1 MKIKTG
7 ILFGGSSRH
16 REKSFLGAEF
26 INLHLPGYS
35 MEKILIWIDKEGKLF
50 HVKESCFVSGNV
62 TDHLIKEIDPSTLGQ
77 YINIAIVTLSADDKK
92 VSSLYEILGQL
103 NIPNNLYH
111 PSITFAQDVENWWHA
126 LKAVN
131 FRSPSSKKLSLTEW
145 DNSSPEI
152 ISSSLKNDLGELI
165 QIIPLPYSS
174 KNGGSF
180 IVPGTKNDIVQER
193 INRAFFRDWISKTDW
208 KNRTEYEK
216 DAWIAWLSDPLEG
229 PDFPLYLVTQGT
241 QKIIIA
247 RAEEFVPQIDKL
259 FADDSADEFVIG
271 IEPAVEEAYIQL
283 ASIPNG
289 TPFQSI
295 IWQNDNHWHCLP
307 PLTNNDIFLGRKNES
322 VALTELQ
329 VTEISIQMIQ
339 LGQNF
344 QFNSPQ
350 LVSGFVTSSGK
361 SYPIE
366 IQSFIEVID
375 EKKWFEHLGT
385 VDQTPTSFLEIIV
398 NQILRCQE
406 LSGGISGK
414 IASQLHQILTEKI
427 QTDYPVSL
435 QAILLDSMESL
446 NKNHLAEAIGWYEK
460 LAMVGTIEN
469 ALVFSENSS
478 LGVILYRVPAR
489 WIYLTI
495 QNNLEIQ
502 EVFNKIRKHCSKISI
517 AELREKEYRIIPIS
531 AGKIATTGALFQWLE
546 REQLPYWGVASAFSK
561 VNFKRSTQIQSLNKN
576 GIKTIPFWQISTWL
590 NEKSPSD
597 KGYIITTDE
606 YHFNQKTIKISGE
619 HEINAFRDF
628 VKNTPRIAETQRNR
642 KIWQLFFEEIQ
653 ESNPSNA
660 YILQALE
667 ENEIIISFFHL
678 KNSQDS
684 FDRFYLTPI
693 HAVKGND
700 DQINY
705 LYQAH
710 ESKLLL
716 EISSV
721 WTEFIEQIEKGL
733 QTLGFNSP
741 GYVTLY
747 ATIFEDKSFE
757 LIFKEVNPLFSARDK
772 WIEKIMLHNQIT
784 WYQFIY
790 NQNEYAKFK
799 MPITIELEEKE
810 ESIILFEE
818 KKLPFQHVNSDIV
831 VINEEAVEDVE
842 AEEVEVQEDAKKE
855 RENRINE
862 AMNNLAPTRFSRNF
876 KDYASEAF
884 RFLTSWFFIK
894 NLLAFIVSIFIIIN
908 LVKGV
913 LFLYTRHGSAKEVI
927 DYSGMPFDD
936 ALEKA
941 EDQGFKLVASDE
953 VYVLNRPAGIIIS
966 QVPQKGAKIKSG
978 RTIFCVITGGAAPSV
993 TLPKLSNNDE
1003 YEAYQ
1008 KQLLRLGIY
1017 SRIREERFESE
1028 YEEKTILEVYFEGKR
1043 LSNSRINAS
1052 VVKLPKGSYLDFV
1065 ISVRNTDRAPVP
1077 NLICNTYEEAATN
1090 IIANDL
1096 TIGTI
1101 MGPENNVSFSGMYV
1115 YKQEPMPGEG
1125 VFLPKGSPVILYL
1138 QPERPA
1144 ECPEY

>member
-16 REKSFLGAEF
+16 REKSFLGAQF
-26 INLHLPGYS
+26 LNLHLPGYS
-35 MEKILIWIDKEGKLF
+35 MEKILIWIDNEGKLF
-50 HVKESCFVSGNV
+50 QVKESCFISEDLPGN
-62 TDHLIKEIDPSTLGQ
+62 LIKEIDPSTLGQ
-77 YINIAIVTLSADDKK
+77 YINIAIITLSADDKK
-92 VSSLYEILGQL
+92 ASSLYEILDQL
-103 NIPNNLYH
+103 NIPNNLNL

-126 LKAVN
+126 LKTLN

-145 DNSSPEI
+145 DNSHTEI
-152 ISSSLKNDLGELI
+152 ISSALKKDLGEFI
-165 QIIPLPYSS
+165 QIIPMPYSS

-180 IVPGTKNDIVQER
+180 IVPGTKNDIIQER

-208 KNRTEYEK
+208 KNRSEYEK

-229 PDFPLYLVTQGT
+229 PDFPLHLVTQGT
-241 QKIIIA
+241 QKVKID
-247 RAEEFVPQIDKL
+247 RAEDFVTHLDEL
-259 FADDSADEFVIG
+259 FANNSADEFVIG

-283 ASIPNG
+283 VSIPNG

-295 IWQNDNHWHCLP
+295 IWYHDNHWHCLP
-307 PLTNNDIFLGRKNES
+307 PLTNNDVFLGRKNES
-322 VALTELQ
+322 VTLTELQ

-375 EKKWFEHLGT
+375 EIKWFEHLGSI
-385 VDQTPTSFLEIIV
+385 DQTPTSFLEIIV
-398 NQILRCQE
+398 HQILRFQE
-406 LSGGISGK
+406 LTGGISGK
-414 IASQLHQILTEKI
+414 IASQLGQILKEKN

-446 NKNHLAEAIGWYEK
+446 NKNHLSEAKGWYEK
-460 LAMVGTIEN
+460 LAMVGTLEN
-469 ALVFSENSS
+469 ILVFSENSS
-478 LGVILYRVPAR
+478 LGLVLYRVPAR

-495 QNNLEIQ
+495 QNNFEIQ
-502 EVFNKIRKHCSKISI
+502 EVFNKIRKHCAKISI

-531 AGKIATTGALFQWLE
+531 SGKIAATGALFQWLE
-546 REQLPYWGVASAFSK
+546 REKLPYWGVASAFSK
-561 VNFKRSTQIQSLNKN
+561 VNYKRSAQIQSLSKN

-590 NEKSPSD
+590 NENSPAD
-597 KGYIITTDE
+597 MGYFITADE
-606 YHFNQKTIKISGE
+606 YHFNQKMIKISGE
-619 HEINAFRDF
+619 HEINAFKDF
-628 VKNTPRIAETQRNR
+628 VNNTPRIAETQRNR

-653 ESNPSNA
+653 ESTPSNA
-660 YILQALE
+660 FIQALGE
-667 ENEIIISFFHL
+667 DEIIISFFHL
-678 KNSQDS
+678 KNAQDS
-684 FDRFYLTPI
+684 FDRFYLTPV

-721 WTEFIEQIEKGL
+721 WTAFIEQIEKGL

-741 GYVTLY
+741 GYVTLNV
-747 ATIFEDKSFE
+747 TIFENKRFQ
-757 LIFKEVNPLFSARDK
+757 LIFKEVNPLFSTRDK
-772 WIEKIMLHNQIT
+772 WIEKIMLHNQVT
-784 WYQFIY
+784 WHQFIY

-799 MPITIELEEKE
+799 MPIDTELEEKE
-810 ESIILFEE
+810 ENIILFEE

-831 VINEEAVEDVE
+831 VINEEAEEE
-842 AEEVEVQEDAKKE
+842 ALEEEVEVQGDAMEE

-876 KDYASEAF
+876 KEYASEAF

-913 LFLYTRHGSAKEVI
+913 LFLYTRHGSAKEVM
-927 DYSGMPFDD
+927 DYSGMPFDS

-978 RTIFCVITGGAAPSV
+978 RTIFCVITGGDAPSV

-1017 SRIREERFESE
+1017 SRIREERYEAE

-1077 NLICNTYEEAATN
+1077 NLICYTYEEAATN

-1101 MGPENNVSFSGMYV
+1101 IGPENNVSFAGMYV

>member
-7 ILFGGSSRH
+7 VLFGGSSRH
-16 REKSFLGAEF
+16 REKSFLGAQF

-50 HVKESCFVSGNV
+50 HVKESCFVSGDV

-77 YINIAIVTLSADDKK
+77 YINIAIITLSADDKK

-103 NIPNNLYH
+103 SIPNNLNL
-111 PSITFAQDVENWWHA
+111 PSITFAQDVENWWRA

-131 FRSPSSKKLSLTEW
+131 FRSPSSKNLSLTEW

-152 ISSSLKNDLGELI
+152 ISSALKKDLGEFI
-165 QIIPLPYSS
+165 QIIPIPYSS

-216 DAWIAWLSDPLEG
+216 EAWIEWLSDPLEG
-229 PDFPLYLVTQGT
+229 PDFPLHLVTQGT
-241 QKIIIA
+241 QKVKIA
-247 RAEEFVPQIDKL
+247 RAEEFVTHLDKL

-271 IEPAVEEAYIQL
+271 IEPAVEEAFIQL
-283 ASIPNG
+283 VSIPNG

-295 IWQNDNHWHCLP
+295 IWQQDNHWHCLP
-307 PLTNNDIFLGRKNES
+307 PLTNNDVFLGRKNES
-322 VALTELQ
+322 VTLTELQ
-329 VTEISIQMIQ
+329 ATEISIQMIQ
-339 LGQNF
+339 LGQYF

-385 VDQTPTSFLEIIV
+385 IDQTPTSFLEIIV

-414 IASQLHQILTEKI
+414 IASQLNQILAEKI
-427 QTDYPVSL
+427 QTDYPVSP

-446 NKNHLAEAIGWYEK
+446 NKNHLSEVLGWYEK

-469 ALVFSENSS
+469 VLIFSENSS
-478 LGVILYRVPAR
+478 LGLILYKVPAR
-489 WIYLTI
+489 WIYLAI

-502 EVFNKIRKHCSKISI
+502 ELFNKIRKHCSKIRI
-517 AELREKEYRIIPIS
+517 AELKEKEYRIIPITS
-531 AGKIATTGALFQWLE
+531 GKIAATGALFQWLDK
-546 REQLPYWGVASAFSK
+546 EQLPYWGVASALSM
-561 VNFKRSTQIQSLNKN
+561 VNFKRSAQIQSLSKN
-576 GIKTIPFWQISTWL
+576 GVKTIPFWQISTWL

-619 HEINAFRDF
+619 HEINAFKDF
-628 VKNTPRIAETQRNR
+628 VKNTPRLAETQRNR

-653 ESNPSNA
+653 ESTPPTA
-660 YILQALE
+660 FIQAVE
-667 ENEIIISFFHL
+667 EDEIIISFFHL

-684 FDRFYLTPI
+684 FERFYLTPI
-693 HAVKGND
+693 HAAKGND
-700 DQINY
+700 DEINY

-710 ESKLLL
+710 ESKLLHK
-716 EISSV
+716 ISSV

-733 QTLGFNSP
+733 QSLGFNSP
-741 GYVTLY
+741 GYVTLN

-784 WYQFIY
+784 WHQFIY

-831 VINEEAVEDVE
+831 VLNEVAVEDEVG
-842 AEEVEVQEDAKKE
+842 EEVEVQEDAKEE

-876 KDYASEAF
+876 KDYA
-884 RFLTSWFFIK
+884 T
-894 NLLAFIVSIFIIIN
+894 
-908 LVKGV
+908 
-913 LFLYTRHGSAKEVI
+913 
-927 DYSGMPFDD
+927 
-936 ALEKA
+936 
-941 EDQGFKLVASDE
+941 
-953 VYVLNRPAGIIIS
+953 
-966 QVPQKGAKIKSG
+966 
-978 RTIFCVITGGAAPSV
+978 
-993 TLPKLSNNDE
+993 
-1003 YEAYQ
+1003 EAY
-1008 KQLLRLGIY
+1008 R
-1017 SRIREERFESE
+1017 
-1028 YEEKTILEVYFEGKR
+1028 
-1043 LSNSRINAS
+1043 
-1052 VVKLPKGSYLDFV
+1052 P
-1065 ISVRNTDRAPVP
+1065 
-1077 NLICNTYEEAATN
+1077 
-1090 IIANDL
+1090 
-1096 TIGTI
+1096 
-1101 MGPENNVSFSGMYV
+1101 
-1115 YKQEPMPGEG
+1115 PG
-1125 VFLPKGSPVILYL
+1125 FL
-1138 QPERPA
+1138 
-1144 ECPEY
+1144 

>member
-16 REKSFLGAEF
+16 REKSFLGAQF
-26 INLHLPGYS
+26 LNLHLPGYS

-50 HVKESCFVSGNV
+50 QVKESCFISEDLPGN
-62 TDHLIKEIDPSTLGQ
+62 LIKEIDPSTLGQ
-77 YINIAIVTLSADDKK
+77 YINIAIITLSADDKK
-92 VSSLYEILGQL
+92 ASSLYEILDQL
-103 NIPNNLYH
+103 NIPNNLNL

-126 LKAVN
+126 LKTLN
-131 FRSPSSKKLSLTEW
+131 FRSPSSKKLSLTNW
-145 DNSSPEI
+145 DNSHTEI
-152 ISSSLKNDLGELI
+152 ISSALKKDLGEFI
-165 QIIPLPYSS
+165 QIIPMPYSS

-180 IVPGTKNDIVQER
+180 ILPGTKNDIIQER

-208 KNRTEYEK
+208 KNRSEYEK

-229 PDFPLYLVTQGT
+229 PDFPLHLVTQGT
-241 QKIIIA
+241 QKVKID
-247 RAEEFVPQIDKL
+247 RAEEFVTHLDKI
-259 FADDSADEFVIG
+259 FANDPTDEFVIG

-283 ASIPNG
+283 VSIPNG
-289 TPFQSI
+289 TPFQSVV
-295 IWQNDNHWHCLP
+295 WHQDDTWHCLP
-307 PLTNNDIFLGRKNES
+307 PLTNNDVFLGRKNES
-322 VALTELQ
+322 VTLTELQ
-329 VTEISIQMIQ
+329 TTEISIQMIQ

-375 EKKWFEHLGT
+375 EKKWFEHLGCI
-385 VDQTPTSFLEIIV
+385 DQTPTSFLEIIV
-398 NQILRCQE
+398 HQILHFQE
-406 LSGGISGK
+406 LTGGISGK
-414 IASQLHQILTEKI
+414 IASQLKQVLTEKI
-427 QTDYPVSL
+427 QTDYPVSF
-435 QAILLDSMESL
+435 QAILLDSMENL
-446 NKNHLAEAIGWYEK
+446 NINHLSEAIGWYEK
-460 LAMVGTIEN
+460 LAMVGTLEN
-469 ALVFSENSS
+469 ILVFSENSS
-478 LGVILYRVPAR
+478 LGLILYRVPAR

-502 EVFNKIRKHCSKISI
+502 EVFNKVRKHCSKISI
-517 AELREKEYRIIPIS
+517 AELREKEYRIIPITS
-531 AGKIATTGALFQWLE
+531 GKTAVTGALFQWLE
-546 REQLPYWGVASAFSK
+546 REQLPYWGVAPAFSM
-561 VNFKRSTQIQSLNKN
+561 VNYKRSAQIQSLSKN
-576 GIKTIPFWQISTWL
+576 GIKTNPFWQISTWL
-590 NEKSPSD
+590 NENSLSD
-597 KGYIITTDE
+597 KGYFITSDE

-619 HEINAFRDF
+619 HEINAFKDF
-628 VKNTPRIAETQRNR
+628 VKNTPRLAETQRNR

-653 ESNPSNA
+653 ESIPTNA
-660 YILQALE
+660 FIQALE
-667 ENEIIISFFHL
+667 EDEIIISFFHL
-678 KNSQDS
+678 KNAQDS

-693 HAVKGND
+693 HAAKGND

-710 ESKLLL
+710 ESKLLHK
-716 EISSV
+716 ISSV
-721 WTEFIEQIEKGL
+721 WTAFIEQIEKGL
-733 QTLGFNSP
+733 QSLGFNSP
-741 GYVTLY
+741 GYVTLN
-747 ATIFEDKSFE
+747 ATIFEDKSFQ
-757 LIFKEVNPLFSARDK
+757 LIIKEVSPLFSARDK
-772 WIEKIMLHNQIT
+772 WIEKIMLHNRIT
-784 WYQFIY
+784 WHQFIY
-790 NQNEYAKFK
+790 NQNEYAKYK
-799 MPITIELEEKE
+799 MPIAIELEEKE
-810 ESIILFEE
+810 ENIILFEE

-831 VINEEAVEDVE
+831 VINEEAEEESVVEE
-842 AEEVEVQEDAKKE
+842 IEVQEDAKEE

-894 NLLAFIVSIFIIIN
+894 NLLAFIVSIFIIVN

-913 LFLYTRHGSAKEVI
+913 LFLYTRHGSAKEVM
-927 DYSGMPFDD
+927 DYSGMPFDS

-941 EDQGFKLVASDE
+941 ENQGFKLVASDE

-978 RTIFCVITGGAAPSV
+978 RTIFCVITGGDAPSV

-1017 SRIREERFESE
+1017 SRIREERYEAE
-1028 YEEKTILEVYFEGKR
+1028 YEEKTILEVYFEGKM

-1052 VVKLPKGSYLDFV
+1052 IVKLPKGSYLDFV

-1077 NLICNTYEEAATN
+1077 NLICYTYEEAATN

-1101 MGPENNVSFSGMYV
+1101 MGPENNVSFAGMYV

>member
-1 MKIKTG
+1 M
-7 ILFGGSSRH
+7 
-16 REKSFLGAEF
+16 
-26 INLHLPGYS
+26 
-35 MEKILIWIDKEGKLF
+35 
-50 HVKESCFVSGNV
+50 
-62 TDHLIKEIDPSTLGQ
+62 
-77 YINIAIVTLSADDKK
+77 
-92 VSSLYEILGQL
+92 
-103 NIPNNLYH
+103 
-111 PSITFAQDVENWWHA
+111 
-126 LKAVN
+126 
-131 FRSPSSKKLSLTEW
+131 
-145 DNSSPEI
+145 
-152 ISSSLKNDLGELI
+152 
-165 QIIPLPYSS
+165 
-174 KNGGSF
+174 
-180 IVPGTKNDIVQER
+180 
-193 INRAFFRDWISKTDW
+193 
-208 KNRTEYEK
+208 
-216 DAWIAWLSDPLEG
+216 
-229 PDFPLYLVTQGT
+229 
-241 QKIIIA
+241 
-247 RAEEFVPQIDKL
+247 
-259 FADDSADEFVIG
+259 
-271 IEPAVEEAYIQL
+271 EEAFIQL
-283 ASIPNG
+283 VSIPNG

-295 IWQNDNHWHCLP
+295 IWQHDNHWHCLP
-307 PLTNNDIFLGRKNES
+307 PLTNNDVFLGRKNES
-322 VALTELQ
+322 VTLTELQ
-329 VTEISIQMIQ
+329 ATEISIQMIQ
-339 LGQNF
+339 LGQHF

-385 VDQTPTSFLEIIV
+385 IDQTPTSFLEIIV
-398 NQILRCQE
+398 NQILYFQE

-414 IASQLHQILTEKI
+414 IASQLNQILTEKI
-427 QTDYPVSL
+427 QTDYPVSH

-446 NKNHLAEAIGWYEK
+446 NKNHLLEAIGWYEK
-460 LAMVGTIEN
+460 LAMVGTLEN

-478 LGVILYRVPAR
+478 LGIILYRVPAR
-489 WIYLTI
+489 WLYLAI

-502 EVFNKIRKHCSKISI
+502 EVFNKVRKHCAKISI

-531 AGKIATTGALFQWLE
+531 SGKIAATGDLFQWLE
-546 REQLPYWGVASAFSK
+546 TEQLPYWGVASAFSK
-561 VNFKRSTQIQSLNKN
+561 VNYKRSAQLQSLSKN
-576 GIKTIPFWQISTWL
+576 DIKTIPFWQISTWL

-619 HEINAFRDF
+619 HEINAFKDF
-628 VKNTPRIAETQRNR
+628 VKNTPRLAETQRNR

-653 ESNPSNA
+653 ESTPPNA
-660 YILQALE
+660 FIQAVE
-667 ENEIIISFFHL
+667 EDEIIISFFYL

-684 FDRFYLTPI
+684 FERFYLTPI
-693 HAVKGND
+693 HLAKGND
-700 DQINY
+700 DEINY

-710 ESKLLL
+710 ESKLLHK
-716 EISSV
+716 ISSV

-733 QTLGFNSP
+733 QSLGFNSP
-741 GYVTLY
+741 GYVTLN

-784 WYQFIY
+784 WHQFIY
-790 NQNEYAKFK
+790 NQNEYAKYK
-799 MPITIELEEKE
+799 IQITNELEEKE

-831 VINEEAVEDVE
+831 VINEEAEEDV
-842 AEEVEVQEDAKKE
+842 AGEEVEVQEDAKEE

-876 KDYASEAF
+876 KDYASEAY

-894 NLLAFIVSIFIIIN
+894 NLLAFIISIFIIIN

-941 EDQGFKLVASDE
+941 DDQGFKLVASDE

-978 RTIFCVITGGAAPSV
+978 RTIFCVITGGDAPSV

-1138 QPERPA
+1138 QPDRPA

>member
-16 REKSFLGAEF
+16 REKSFLGAQF

-35 MEKILIWIDKEGKLF
+35 IEKVLIWIDKEGKLF
-50 HVKESCFVSGNV
+50 HIKESCFVSGDLPGNI
-62 TDHLIKEIDPSTLGQ
+62 IKEIDPSTLGQ
-77 YINIAIVTLSADDKK
+77 YINIAIITLSADDKK
-92 VSSLYEILGQL
+92 VSSLFEILGQL
-103 NIPNNLYH
+103 NIPNNLNL
-111 PSITFAQDVENWWHA
+111 PSITFAQDVENWWNA
-126 LKAVN
+126 LKTFN
-131 FRSPSSKKLSLTEW
+131 FRSPSSKQLSLTDW

-152 ISSSLKNDLGELI
+152 ISSVLKNELGEFI
-165 QIIPLPYSS
+165 QIIPIPHSS

-180 IVPGTKNDIVQER
+180 IVPNTKIDIFQER

-208 KNRTEYEK
+208 QNRSEYEK
-216 DAWIAWLSDPLEG
+216 EAWKEWLSDPLEG
-229 PDFPLYLVTQGT
+229 PDFPLFLVTQGT
-241 QKIIIA
+241 KKVKIEHP
-247 RAEEFVPQIDKL
+247 EEFISHLDKL
-259 FADDSADEFVIG
+259 FAHDSSDEFIIG
-271 IEPAVEEAYIQL
+271 IEPAMEEAHIQL

-289 TPFQSI
+289 TPFQAI
-295 IWQNDNHWHCLP
+295 IWYHDDHWHCLP
-307 PLTNNDIFLGRKNES
+307 PMANKDLLLGKKNES
-322 VALTELQ
+322 VTLTELQ
-329 VTEISIQMIQ
+329 TTEISLQMIQ

-350 LVSGFVTSSGK
+350 LVSGFVTTSGK

-366 IQSFIEVID
+366 IQPFIEVID
-375 EKKWFEHLGT
+375 EKEWFEHLGT
-385 VDQTPTSFLEIIV
+385 IDQTPTSFLEIIV
-398 NQILRCQE
+398 KQILHFQT
-406 LSGGISGK
+406 LTGGISGK
-414 IASQLHQILTEKI
+414 IASQLTQVLTEKI
-427 QTDYPVSL
+427 QTDYPVFP
-435 QAILLDSMESL
+435 QAIMLDSMESV
-446 NKNHLAEAIGWYEK
+446 NKNHLSEAIAWYEK

-469 ALVFSENSS
+469 ILVFSENSS

-495 QNNLEIQ
+495 QNNLEIH
-502 EVFNKIRKHCSKISI
+502 ELFNKIRNHCPKISV
-517 AELREKEYRIIPIS
+517 AELKEKEYLMIPITS
-531 AGKIATTGALFQWLE
+531 GKIAATGTLFQWFE
-546 REQLPYWGVASAFSK
+546 KEQLPYWGVASAFSK
-561 VNFKRSTQIQSLNKN
+561 VNYKRSAQIQSLNKN
-576 GIKTIPFWQISTWL
+576 GIKTVPFWQISMWL

-597 KGYIITTDE
+597 NAYFIITDE
-606 YHFNQKTIKISGE
+606 YHYDKKRIEIYGE
-619 HEINAFRDF
+619 HEINAFKDF
-628 VKNTPRIAETQRNR
+628 VRNTPRLPETQRNR

-667 ENEIIISFFHL
+667 EDELIISFFHL
-678 KNSQDS
+678 ENSEDS
-684 FDRFYLTPI
+684 FERFYLTPI
-693 HAVKGND
+693 HAKKGKD
-700 DQINY
+700 DQMKFIY
-705 LYQAH
+705 HQH
-710 ESKLLL
+710 ESLLL
-716 EISSV
+716 EKISSV
-721 WTEFIEQIEKGL
+721 WPEFIEQIEKGL
-733 QTLGFNSP
+733 QSLGFNGP
-741 GYVTLY
+741 GYVTLN
-747 ATIFEDKSFE
+747 ATVFEDKSFQ
-757 LIFKEVNPLFSARDK
+757 IFIKEVNPIFSIQEK

-784 WYQFIY
+784 WHQFIY
-790 NQNEYAKFK
+790 NQNEFAKHK
-799 MPITIELEEKE
+799 MPLDKELEETE

-831 VINEEAVEDVE
+831 FVKEETVEEAVV
-842 AEEVEVQEDAKKE
+842 EEVEDE
-855 RENRINE
+855 REKRINE
-862 AMNNLAPTRFSRNF
+862 AMNNLAPTRFSKNF
-876 KDYASEAF
+876 KDYASGAYQF
-884 RFLTSWFFIK
+884 FTSWFFLK
-894 NLLAFIVSIFIIIN
+894 NLLAFIISIFIIIN

-927 DYSGMPFDD
+927 DYSGMRFDS

-941 EDQGFKLVASDE
+941 DDQGFKLVASDE

-966 QVPQKGAKIKSG
+966 QVPEKGAKIKSG
-978 RTIFCVITGGAAPSV
+978 RTIYCVITGGDAPSV

-1052 VVKLPKGSYLDFV
+1052 LVKLPKGSYLDFV

>member
-1 MKIKTG
+1 M
-7 ILFGGSSRH
+7 
-16 REKSFLGAEF
+16 
-26 INLHLPGYS
+26 
-35 MEKILIWIDKEGKLF
+35 
-50 HVKESCFVSGNV
+50 
-62 TDHLIKEIDPSTLGQ
+62 
-77 YINIAIVTLSADDKK
+77 
-92 VSSLYEILGQL
+92 
-103 NIPNNLYH
+103 
-111 PSITFAQDVENWWHA
+111 
-126 LKAVN
+126 
-131 FRSPSSKKLSLTEW
+131 
-145 DNSSPEI
+145 
-152 ISSSLKNDLGELI
+152 
-165 QIIPLPYSS
+165 
-174 KNGGSF
+174 
-180 IVPGTKNDIVQER
+180 
-193 INRAFFRDWISKTDW
+193 
-208 KNRTEYEK
+208 
-216 DAWIAWLSDPLEG
+216 
-229 PDFPLYLVTQGT
+229 TQGT
-241 QKIIIA
+241 QKVKIA
-247 RAEEFVPQIDKL
+247 RAKDFVTHLDKL
-259 FADDSADEFVIG
+259 FSNDSADEFVIG
-271 IEPAVEEAYIQL
+271 IEPAVEEAFIQL
-283 ASIPNG
+283 VSIPNG

-295 IWQNDNHWHCLP
+295 IWQQDNHWHCLP
-307 PLTNNDIFLGRKNES
+307 PLTNNDVFLGRKNES
-322 VALTELQ
+322 VTLTELQ
-329 VTEISIQMIQ
+329 ATEISIQMIQ
-339 LGQNF
+339 LGQHF

-385 VDQTPTSFLEIIV
+385 IDQTPTSFLEIIV
-398 NQILRCQE
+398 NQILYFQE

-414 IASQLHQILTEKI
+414 IASQLNQILTEKI
-427 QTDYPVSL
+427 QTDYPVSH

-446 NKNHLAEAIGWYEK
+446 NKNHLLEAIGWYEK
-460 LAMVGTIEN
+460 LAMVGTLEN

-478 LGVILYRVPAR
+478 LGIILYRVPAR
-489 WIYLTI
+489 WLYLAI

-502 EVFNKIRKHCSKISI
+502 EVFNKVRKHCAKISI

-531 AGKIATTGALFQWLE
+531 SGKIAATGDLFQWLE
-546 REQLPYWGVASAFSK
+546 TEQLPYWGVASAFSK
-561 VNFKRSTQIQSLNKN
+561 VNYKRSAQLQSLSKN
-576 GIKTIPFWQISTWL
+576 DIKTIPFWQISTWL

-619 HEINAFRDF
+619 HEINAFKDF
-628 VKNTPRIAETQRNR
+628 VKNTPRLAETQRNR

-653 ESNPSNA
+653 ESTPPNA
-660 YILQALE
+660 FIQAVE
-667 ENEIIISFFHL
+667 EDEIIISFFYL

-684 FDRFYLTPI
+684 FERFYLTPI
-693 HAVKGND
+693 HLAKGND
-700 DQINY
+700 DEINY

-710 ESKLLL
+710 ESKLLHK
-716 EISSV
+716 ISSV

-733 QTLGFNSP
+733 QSLGFNSP
-741 GYVTLY
+741 GYVTLN

-784 WYQFIY
+784 WHQFIY
-790 NQNEYAKFK
+790 NQNEYAKYK
-799 MPITIELEEKE
+799 IQITNELEEKE

-831 VINEEAVEDVE
+831 VINEEAEEDV
-842 AEEVEVQEDAKKE
+842 AGEEVEVQEDAKEE

-876 KDYASEAF
+876 KDYASEAY

-894 NLLAFIVSIFIIIN
+894 NLLAFIISIFIIIN

-941 EDQGFKLVASDE
+941 DDQGFKLVASDE

-978 RTIFCVITGGAAPSV
+978 RTIFCVITGGDAPSV

-1138 QPERPA
+1138 QPDRPA

>member
-16 REKSFLGAEF
+16 REKSFLGAQF
-26 INLHLPGYS
+26 LNLHLPGYS
-35 MEKILIWIDKEGKLF
+35 MEKILIWIDNEGKLF
-50 HVKESCFVSGNV
+50 QVKESCFISEDLPGN
-62 TDHLIKEIDPSTLGQ
+62 LIKEIDPSTLGQ
-77 YINIAIVTLSADDKK
+77 YINIAIITLSADDKK
-92 VSSLYEILGQL
+92 ASSLYEILDQL
-103 NIPNNLYH
+103 NIPNNLNL

-126 LKAVN
+126 LKTLN

-145 DNSSPEI
+145 DNSHTEI
-152 ISSSLKNDLGELI
+152 ISSALKKDLGEFI
-165 QIIPLPYSS
+165 QIIPMPYSS

-180 IVPGTKNDIVQER
+180 IVPGTKNDIIQER

-208 KNRTEYEK
+208 KNRSEYEK
-216 DAWIAWLSDPLEG
+216 EAWVAWLSDPLEG
-229 PDFPLYLVTQGT
+229 PDFPLHLVTQGT
-241 QKIIIA
+241 QKVKID
-247 RAEEFVPQIDKL
+247 RAEDFVTHLDEL
-259 FADDSADEFVIG
+259 FANNSADEFVIG

-283 ASIPNG
+283 VSIPNG

-295 IWQNDNHWHCLP
+295 IWYHDNHWHCLP
-307 PLTNNDIFLGRKNES
+307 PLTNIDVFLGRKNES
-322 VALTELQ
+322 VTLTELQ

-375 EKKWFEHLGT
+375 EIKWFEHLGSI
-385 VDQTPTSFLEIIV
+385 DQTPTSFLEIIV
-398 NQILRCQE
+398 HQILRFQE
-406 LSGGISGK
+406 LTGGISGK
-414 IASQLHQILTEKI
+414 IASQLGQILTEKN

-446 NKNHLAEAIGWYEK
+446 NKNHLSEAKGWYEK
-460 LAMVGTIEN
+460 LAMVGTLEN
-469 ALVFSENSS
+469 ILVFSENSS
-478 LGVILYRVPAR
+478 LGLVLYRVPAR

-495 QNNLEIQ
+495 QNNFEIQ

-517 AELREKEYRIIPIS
+517 AELREKEYRIIPITS
-531 AGKIATTGALFQWLE
+531 GKTAVTGALFQWLE
-546 REQLPYWGVASAFSK
+546 REQLPYWGVAPAFSM
-561 VNFKRSTQIQSLNKN
+561 VNYKRSAQIQCLSKN

-590 NEKSPSD
+590 NENSPAD
-597 KGYIITTDE
+597 MGYFITADE
-606 YHFNQKTIKISGE
+606 YHFNQKMIKISGE
-619 HEINAFRDF
+619 HEINAFKDF
-628 VKNTPRIAETQRNR
+628 VNNTPRIAETQRNR

-653 ESNPSNA
+653 ESTPSNA
-660 YILQALE
+660 FIQALGE
-667 ENEIIISFFHL
+667 DEIIISFFHL
-678 KNSQDS
+678 KNAQDS
-684 FDRFYLTPI
+684 FDRFYLTPV

-721 WTEFIEQIEKGL
+721 WTAFIEQIEKGL

-741 GYVTLY
+741 GYVTLNV
-747 ATIFEDKSFE
+747 TIFENKRFQ
-757 LIFKEVNPLFSARDK
+757 LIFKEVNPLFSTRDK
-772 WIEKIMLHNQIT
+772 WIEKIMLHNQVT
-784 WYQFIY
+784 WHQFIY

-799 MPITIELEEKE
+799 MPIDTELEEKE
-810 ESIILFEE
+810 ENIILFEE

-831 VINEEAVEDVE
+831 VLNEEAEEE
-842 AEEVEVQEDAKKE
+842 ALEEEVEVQGDAMEE

-876 KDYASEAF
+876 KEYASEAF

-913 LFLYTRHGSAKEVI
+913 LFLYTRHGSAKEVM
-927 DYSGMPFDD
+927 DYSGMPFDS

-978 RTIFCVITGGAAPSV
+978 RTIFCVITGGDAPSV

-1077 NLICNTYEEAATN
+1077 NLICYTYEEAATN

-1101 MGPENNVSFSGMYV
+1101 IGPENNVSFAGMYV

>member
-16 REKSFLGAEF
+16 REKSFLGAQF

-35 MEKILIWIDKEGKLF
+35 IEKVLIWIDKEGKLF
-50 HVKESCFVSGNV
+50 HVKESCFVSGDLPGNI
-62 TDHLIKEIDPSTLGQ
+62 IKEIDPSTLGQ
-77 YINIAIVTLSADDKK
+77 YINIAIITLSADDKK
-92 VSSLYEILGQL
+92 VSSLFEILGQL
-103 NIPNNLYH
+103 NIPNNLNL
-111 PSITFAQDVENWWHA
+111 PSITFAQDVENWWNA
-126 LKAVN
+126 LKTFN
-131 FRSPSSKKLSLTEW
+131 FRSPSSKQLSLTDW

-152 ISSSLKNDLGELI
+152 ISSVLKNELGEFI
-165 QIIPLPYSS
+165 QIIPIPHSS

-180 IVPGTKNDIVQER
+180 IVPNTKIDIFQER
-193 INRAFFRDWISKTDW
+193 INRAFFRDWISKMDW
-208 KNRTEYEK
+208 QNRSEYEK
-216 DAWIAWLSDPLEG
+216 EAWKEWLSDPLEG
-229 PDFPLYLVTQGT
+229 PDFPLFLVTQGT
-241 QKIIIA
+241 KKVKIEHP
-247 RAEEFVPQIDKL
+247 EEFISHLDKL
-259 FADDSADEFVIG
+259 FAHDSSDEFIIG
-271 IEPAVEEAYIQL
+271 IEPAMEEAHIQL

-289 TPFQSI
+289 TPFQAI
-295 IWQNDNHWHCLP
+295 IWYHDDHWHCLP
-307 PLTNNDIFLGRKNES
+307 PMANKDLLLGKKNES
-322 VALTELQ
+322 VTLTELQ
-329 VTEISIQMIQ
+329 TTEISLQMIQ

-350 LVSGFVTSSGK
+350 LVSGFVTTSGK

-366 IQSFIEVID
+366 IQPFIEVID
-375 EKKWFEHLGT
+375 EKEWFEHLGT
-385 VDQTPTSFLEIIV
+385 IDQTPTSFLEIIV
-398 NQILRCQE
+398 KQILHFQT
-406 LSGGISGK
+406 LTGGISGK
-414 IASQLHQILTEKI
+414 IASQLTQVLTEKI
-427 QTDYPVSL
+427 QTDYPVFP
-435 QAILLDSMESL
+435 QAIMLDSMESV
-446 NKNHLAEAIGWYEK
+446 NKNHLSEAIAWYEK

-469 ALVFSENSS
+469 ILVFSENSS

-495 QNNLEIQ
+495 QNNLEIH
-502 EVFNKIRKHCSKISI
+502 ELFNKIRNHCPKISV
-517 AELREKEYRIIPIS
+517 AELKEKEYLMIPITS
-531 AGKIATTGALFQWLE
+531 GKIAATGTLFQWFE
-546 REQLPYWGVASAFSK
+546 KEQLPYWGVASGFSK
-561 VNFKRSTQIQSLNKN
+561 VNYKRSAQIQSLNKN
-576 GIKTIPFWQISTWL
+576 GIKTVPFWQISMWL

-597 KGYIITTDE
+597 NAYFIITDE
-606 YHFNQKTIKISGE
+606 YHYDKKRIEIYGE
-619 HEINAFRDF
+619 HEINAFKDF
-628 VKNTPRIAETQRNR
+628 VRNTPRLPETQRNR

-667 ENEIIISFFHL
+667 EDELIISFFHL
-678 KNSQDS
+678 ENSEDS
-684 FDRFYLTPI
+684 FERFYLTPI
-693 HAVKGND
+693 YAKKGKD
-700 DQINY
+700 DQIKFIY
-705 LYQAH
+705 HQH
-710 ESKLLL
+710 ESPLL
-716 EISSV
+716 EKISSV
-721 WTEFIEQIEKGL
+721 WPEFIEQIEKGL
-733 QTLGFNSP
+733 QSLGFNGP
-741 GYVTLY
+741 GYVTLN
-747 ATIFEDKSFE
+747 ATVFEDKSFQ
-757 LIFKEVNPLFSARDK
+757 IFIKEVNPIFSIQEK

-784 WYQFIY
+784 WHQFIY
-790 NQNEYAKFK
+790 NQNEFAKHK
-799 MPITIELEEKE
+799 MPLDKELEETE

-831 VINEEAVEDVE
+831 FVKEETVEEAVV
-842 AEEVEVQEDAKKE
+842 EEVEDE
-855 RENRINE
+855 REKRINK
-862 AMNNLAPTRFSRNF
+862 AMNNLAPTRFSENF
-876 KDYASEAF
+876 KDYASGAYQF
-884 RFLTSWFFIK
+884 FTSWFFLK
-894 NLLAFIVSIFIIIN
+894 NLLAFIISIFIVIN

-913 LFLYTRHGSAKEVI
+913 LYLYTRHGSAKEVI
-927 DYSGMPFDD
+927 DYSGMRFDS

-941 EDQGFKLVASDE
+941 DDQGFKLVASDE

-966 QVPQKGAKIKSG
+966 QVPEKGAKIKSG
-978 RTIFCVITGGAAPSV
+978 RTIYCVITGGDAPSV

-1052 VVKLPKGSYLDFV
+1052 LVKLPKGSYLDFV

>member
-1 MKIKTG
+1 M
-7 ILFGGSSRH
+7 
-16 REKSFLGAEF
+16 
-26 INLHLPGYS
+26 
-35 MEKILIWIDKEGKLF
+35 
-50 HVKESCFVSGNV
+50 
-62 TDHLIKEIDPSTLGQ
+62 
-77 YINIAIVTLSADDKK
+77 
-92 VSSLYEILGQL
+92 
-103 NIPNNLYH
+103 
-111 PSITFAQDVENWWHA
+111 
-126 LKAVN
+126 
-131 FRSPSSKKLSLTEW
+131 
-145 DNSSPEI
+145 
-152 ISSSLKNDLGELI
+152 
-165 QIIPLPYSS
+165 
-174 KNGGSF
+174 
-180 IVPGTKNDIVQER
+180 
-193 INRAFFRDWISKTDW
+193 
-208 KNRTEYEK
+208 
-216 DAWIAWLSDPLEG
+216 
-229 PDFPLYLVTQGT
+229 TQGT
-241 QKIIIA
+241 QKVKIA
-247 RAEEFVPQIDKL
+247 RAKDFVTHLDKL
-259 FADDSADEFVIG
+259 FANDSADEFVIG
-271 IEPAVEEAYIQL
+271 IEPAVEEAFIQL
-283 ASIPNG
+283 VSIPNG

-295 IWQNDNHWHCLP
+295 IWQQDNHWHCLP
-307 PLTNNDIFLGRKNES
+307 PLTNNDVFLGRKNES
-322 VALTELQ
+322 VTLTELQ
-329 VTEISIQMIQ
+329 ATEISIQMIQ
-339 LGQNF
+339 LGQHF

-385 VDQTPTSFLEIIV
+385 IDQTPTSFLEIIV
-398 NQILRCQE
+398 NQILYFQE

-414 IASQLHQILTEKI
+414 IASQLNQILTEKI
-427 QTDYPVSL
+427 QTDYPVSH

-446 NKNHLAEAIGWYEK
+446 NKNHLLEAIGWYEK
-460 LAMVGTIEN
+460 LAMVGTLEN

-478 LGVILYRVPAR
+478 LGIILYRVPAR
-489 WIYLTI
+489 WLYLAI

-502 EVFNKIRKHCSKISI
+502 EVFNKVRKHCAKISI

-531 AGKIATTGALFQWLE
+531 SGKIAATGDLFQWLE
-546 REQLPYWGVASAFSK
+546 TEKLPYWGVASAFSK
-561 VNFKRSTQIQSLNKN
+561 VNYKRSAQLQSLSKN
-576 GIKTIPFWQISTWL
+576 DIKTIPFWQISTWL

-619 HEINAFRDF
+619 HEINAFKDF
-628 VKNTPRIAETQRNR
+628 VKNTPRLAETQRNR
-642 KIWQLFFEEIQ
+642 KIWQLFFEDIQ
-653 ESNPSNA
+653 ESTPPNA
-660 YILQALE
+660 FIQAVE
-667 ENEIIISFFHL
+667 EDEIIISFFYL

-684 FDRFYLTPI
+684 FERFYLTPI
-693 HAVKGND
+693 HLAKGND
-700 DQINY
+700 DEINY

-710 ESKLLL
+710 ESKLLHK
-716 EISSV
+716 ISSV

-733 QTLGFNSP
+733 QSLGFNSP
-741 GYVTLY
+741 GYVTLN

-784 WYQFIY
+784 WHQFIY
-790 NQNEYAKFK
+790 NQNEYAKYK
-799 MPITIELEEKE
+799 IQITNELEEKE

-831 VINEEAVEDVE
+831 VINEEAEEDV
-842 AEEVEVQEDAKKE
+842 AGEEVEVQEDVKEE

-876 KDYASEAF
+876 KDYASEAY

-894 NLLAFIVSIFIIIN
+894 NLLAFIISIFIIIN

-941 EDQGFKLVASDE
+941 DDQGFKLVASDE

-978 RTIFCVITGGAAPSV
+978 RTIFCVITGGDAPSV

-1138 QPERPA
+1138 QPDRPA

>member
-1 MKIKTG
+1 M
-7 ILFGGSSRH
+7 
-16 REKSFLGAEF
+16 
-26 INLHLPGYS
+26 
-35 MEKILIWIDKEGKLF
+35 
-50 HVKESCFVSGNV
+50 
-62 TDHLIKEIDPSTLGQ
+62 
-77 YINIAIVTLSADDKK
+77 
-92 VSSLYEILGQL
+92 
-103 NIPNNLYH
+103 
-111 PSITFAQDVENWWHA
+111 
-126 LKAVN
+126 
-131 FRSPSSKKLSLTEW
+131 
-145 DNSSPEI
+145 
-152 ISSSLKNDLGELI
+152 
-165 QIIPLPYSS
+165 
-174 KNGGSF
+174 
-180 IVPGTKNDIVQER
+180 
-193 INRAFFRDWISKTDW
+193 
-208 KNRTEYEK
+208 
-216 DAWIAWLSDPLEG
+216 
-229 PDFPLYLVTQGT
+229 
-241 QKIIIA
+241 
-247 RAEEFVPQIDKL
+247 
-259 FADDSADEFVIG
+259 
-271 IEPAVEEAYIQL
+271 EEAFIQL
-283 ASIPNG
+283 VSIPNG

-295 IWQNDNHWHCLP
+295 IWQHDNHWHCLP
-307 PLTNNDIFLGRKNES
+307 PLTNNDVFLGRKNES
-322 VALTELQ
+322 VTLTELQ
-329 VTEISIQMIQ
+329 ATEISIQMIQ
-339 LGQNF
+339 LGQHF

-385 VDQTPTSFLEIIV
+385 IDQTPTSFLEIIV
-398 NQILRCQE
+398 NQILYFQE

-414 IASQLHQILTEKI
+414 IASQLNQILTEKI
-427 QTDYPVSL
+427 QTDYPVSH

-446 NKNHLAEAIGWYEK
+446 NKNHLLEAIGWYEK
-460 LAMVGTIEN
+460 LAMVGTLEN

-478 LGVILYRVPAR
+478 LGIILYRVPAR
-489 WIYLTI
+489 WLYLAI

-502 EVFNKIRKHCSKISI
+502 EVFNKVRKHCAKISI

-531 AGKIATTGALFQWLE
+531 SGKIAATGDLFQWLE
-546 REQLPYWGVASAFSK
+546 TEQLPYWGVASAFSK
-561 VNFKRSTQIQSLNKN
+561 VNYKRSAQLQSLSKN
-576 GIKTIPFWQISTWL
+576 DIKTIPFWQISTWL
-590 NEKSPSD
+590 NEKSPSA
-597 KGYIITTDE
+597 KGYFITTDE

-619 HEINAFRDF
+619 HEINAFKDF
-628 VKNTPRIAETQRNR
+628 VKNTPRLAETQRNR

-653 ESNPSNA
+653 ESTPPNA
-660 YILQALE
+660 FIQAVE
-667 ENEIIISFFHL
+667 EDEIIISFFYL

-684 FDRFYLTPI
+684 FERFYLTPI
-693 HAVKGND
+693 HVAKGND
-700 DQINY
+700 DEINY

-710 ESKLLL
+710 ESKLLHK
-716 EISSV
+716 ISSV

-733 QTLGFNSP
+733 QSLGFNSP
-741 GYVTLY
+741 GYVTLN

-784 WYQFIY
+784 WHQFIY
-790 NQNEYAKFK
+790 NQNEYAKYK
-799 MPITIELEEKE
+799 IQITNELEEKE

-831 VINEEAVEDVE
+831 VINEEAEEDV
-842 AEEVEVQEDAKKE
+842 AGEEVEVQEDAKEE

-876 KDYASEAF
+876 KDYASEAY

-894 NLLAFIVSIFIIIN
+894 NLLAFIISIFIIIN

-941 EDQGFKLVASDE
+941 DDQGFKLVASDE

-978 RTIFCVITGGAAPSV
+978 RTIFCVITGGDAPSV

-1138 QPERPA
+1138 QPDRPA

>member
-16 REKSFLGAEF
+16 REKSFLGAQF
-26 INLHLPGYS
+26 LNLHLPGYS

-50 HVKESCFVSGNV
+50 QVKESCFISEDLPGN
-62 TDHLIKEIDPSTLGQ
+62 LIKEIDPSTLGQ
-77 YINIAIVTLSADDKK
+77 YINIAIITLSADDKK
-92 VSSLYEILGQL
+92 ASSLYEILEQL
-103 NIPNNLYH
+103 NIPNNLNL

-126 LKAVN
+126 LKTLN
-131 FRSPSSKKLSLTEW
+131 FRSPSSKKLSLTDW
-145 DNSSPEI
+145 DNSHTEI
-152 ISSSLKNDLGELI
+152 ISSALKKDLGEFI
-165 QIIPLPYSS
+165 QIIPMPYSS

-180 IVPGTKNDIVQER
+180 ILPGTKNDIIQER

-208 KNRTEYEK
+208 KNRSEYEK

-229 PDFPLYLVTQGT
+229 PDFPLHLVTQGT
-241 QKIIIA
+241 QKVKID
-247 RAEEFVPQIDKL
+247 RAEEFVTHLDKI
-259 FADDSADEFVIG
+259 FANDPTDEFVIG

-283 ASIPNG
+283 VSIPNG
-289 TPFQSI
+289 TPFQSVV
-295 IWQNDNHWHCLP
+295 WHQDDTWHCLP
-307 PLTNNDIFLGRKNES
+307 PLTNNDVFLGRKNES
-322 VALTELQ
+322 VTLTEIQ
-329 VTEISIQMIQ
+329 TTEISIQMIQ

-375 EKKWFEHLGT
+375 EKKWFEHLGCI
-385 VDQTPTSFLEIIV
+385 DQTPTSFLEIIV
-398 NQILRCQE
+398 HQILHFQE
-406 LSGGISGK
+406 LTGGISGK
-414 IASQLHQILTEKI
+414 IASQLKQVLTEKI
-427 QTDYPVSL
+427 QTDYPVSF
-435 QAILLDSMESL
+435 QAILLDSMENL
-446 NKNHLAEAIGWYEK
+446 NINHLSEAIGWYEK
-460 LAMVGTIEN
+460 LAMVGTLEN
-469 ALVFSENSS
+469 VLVFSENSS
-478 LGVILYRVPAR
+478 LGLILYRVPAR

-502 EVFNKIRKHCSKISI
+502 EVFNKVRKHCSKISI
-517 AELREKEYRIIPIS
+517 AELREKEYRIIPITS
-531 AGKIATTGALFQWLE
+531 GKTAVTGALFQWLE
-546 REQLPYWGVASAFSK
+546 REQLPYWGVAPAFSM
-561 VNFKRSTQIQSLNKN
+561 VNYKRSAQIQSLSKN
-576 GIKTIPFWQISTWL
+576 GIKTNPFWQISTWL
-590 NEKSPSD
+590 NENSLSD
-597 KGYIITTDE
+597 KGYFITSDE

-619 HEINAFRDF
+619 HEINAFKDF
-628 VKNTPRIAETQRNR
+628 VKNTPRLAETQRNR

-653 ESNPSNA
+653 ESIPTNA
-660 YILQALE
+660 FIQALE
-667 ENEIIISFFHL
+667 EDEIIISFFHL
-678 KNSQDS
+678 KNAQDS

-693 HAVKGND
+693 HAAKGND

-710 ESKLLL
+710 ESKLLYK
-716 EISSV
+716 ISSV
-721 WTEFIEQIEKGL
+721 WTAFIEQIEKGL
-733 QTLGFNSP
+733 QSLGFNSP
-741 GYVTLY
+741 GYVTLN
-747 ATIFEDKSFE
+747 ATIFEDKSFQ
-757 LIFKEVNPLFSARDK
+757 LIIKEVSPLFSARDK

-784 WYQFIY
+784 WHQFIY
-790 NQNEYAKFK
+790 NQNEYAKYK
-799 MPITIELEEKE
+799 MPIAIELEEKE
-810 ESIILFEE
+810 ENIILFEE

-831 VINEEAVEDVE
+831 VINEEAEEESVVEE
-842 AEEVEVQEDAKKE
+842 IEVQEDAKEE

-894 NLLAFIVSIFIIIN
+894 NLLAFIVSIFIIVN

-913 LFLYTRHGSAKEVI
+913 LFLYTRHGSAKEVM
-927 DYSGMPFDD
+927 DYSGMPFDS

-941 EDQGFKLVASDE
+941 ENQGFKLVASDE

-978 RTIFCVITGGAAPSV
+978 RTIFCVITGGDAPSV

-1017 SRIREERFESE
+1017 SRIREERYESE

-1052 VVKLPKGSYLDFV
+1052 IVKLPKGSYLDFV

-1077 NLICNTYEEAATN
+1077 NLICYTYEEAATN

-1101 MGPENNVSFSGMYV
+1101 MGPENNVSFAGMYV

>member
-7 ILFGGSSRH
+7 VLFGGSSRH
-16 REKSFLGAEF
+16 REKSFLGAQC

-35 MEKILIWIDKEGKLF
+35 LEKILIWIDKEGKLF
-50 HVKESCFVSGNV
+50 HVKESCFVSGDV

-77 YINIAIVTLSADDKK
+77 YINIAIITLSADDKK

-103 NIPNNLYH
+103 NIPNNLNL
-111 PSITFAQDVENWWHA
+111 PSITFAQDVENWWRA

-131 FRSPSSKKLSLTEW
+131 FRSPSSKNLSLTEW
-145 DNSSPEI
+145 DNSSHEI
-152 ISSSLKNDLGELI
+152 ISSALKKDLGEFI
-165 QIIPLPYSS
+165 QIIPIPYSS

-216 DAWIAWLSDPLEG
+216 EAWIEWLSDPLEG
-229 PDFPLYLVTQGT
+229 PDFPLYLVTQET
-241 QKIIIA
+241 KKVKIA
-247 RAEEFVPQIDKL
+247 RAEDFVTQLDIL
-259 FADDSADEFVIG
+259 FANDSADEFVIG

-295 IWQNDNHWHCLP
+295 IWQHDNHWHCLP
-307 PLTNNDIFLGRKNES
+307 PLTNNDVFLGRKNEF
-322 VALTELQ
+322 VTLTELQ
-329 VTEISIQMIQ
+329 ATEISIQMIQ
-339 LGQNF
+339 LGQHF

-385 VDQTPTSFLEIIV
+385 IDQTPTSFLEIIV
-398 NQILRCQE
+398 NQILHFQE
-406 LSGGISGK
+406 LTGGISGK
-414 IASQLHQILTEKI
+414 IASQLNQILTEKI
-427 QTDYPVSL
+427 QTDYPVSH

-446 NKNHLAEAIGWYEK
+446 NKNHLLEAIGWYEK
-460 LAMVGTIEN
+460 LAMVGTLEN

-478 LGVILYRVPAR
+478 LGIILYRVPAR
-489 WIYLTI
+489 WIYLAI

-502 EVFNKIRKHCSKISI
+502 EVFNRVRKHCAKISI
-517 AELREKEYRIIPIS
+517 AELREKEYWIIPITS
-531 AGKIATTGALFQWLE
+531 GKIATTGDLFQWLE
-546 REQLPYWGVASAFSK
+546 REQLPYWGVGSAFTK
-561 VNFKRSTQIQSLNKN
+561 VNYKRSTQLQSLSKN
-576 GIKTIPFWQISTWL
+576 DIKTIPLWQISTWL

-597 KGYIITTDE
+597 KEYFITTDE

-619 HEINAFRDF
+619 HEINAFKDF
-628 VKNTPRIAETQRNR
+628 VKNTPRLAETQRNR

-653 ESNPSNA
+653 ESTPPNA
-660 YILQALE
+660 FIQAVE
-667 ENEIIISFFHL
+667 EDEIIISFFHL

-684 FDRFYLTPI
+684 FERFYLTPI
-693 HAVKGND
+693 HAAKGND

-705 LYQAH
+705 LYQVH
-710 ESKLLL
+710 ESNLLHK
-716 EISSV
+716 ISTV
-721 WTEFIEQIEKGL
+721 WTEFIEQIEKVL
-733 QTLGFNSP
+733 QSLGFDSP
-741 GYVTLY
+741 GYVTLN
-747 ATIFEDKSFE
+747 ATILEDKSFQ

-772 WIEKIMLHNQIT
+772 WIEKIMLHNRIT
-784 WYQFIY
+784 WHQFIY
-790 NQNEYAKFK
+790 NQNEYAKYK
-799 MPITIELEEKE
+799 IQITNELEEKE

-831 VINEEAVEDVE
+831 VINEETEEDL
-842 AEEVEVQEDAKKE
+842 AGEEVEVHEDAKEE

-862 AMNNLAPTRFSRNF
+862 AMNNLAPNRFSRNF

-927 DYSGMPFDD
+927 DFSGMPFDS

-941 EDQGFKLVASDE
+941 DDQGFKLVASDE

-966 QVPQKGAKIKSG
+966 QVPEKGSKIKSG
-978 RTIFCVITGGAAPSV
+978 RTIFCVITGGDAPSV

-1052 VVKLPKGSYLDFV
+1052 LVKLPKGSYLDFV
-1065 ISVRNTDRAPVP
+1065 ISVRNTDRTPVP
-1077 NLICNTYEEAATN
+1077 NLICYTYEEAATN

>member
-16 REKSFLGAEF
+16 REKSFLGAQF
-26 INLHLPGYS
+26 LNLHLPGYS

-50 HVKESCFVSGNV
+50 QVKESCFISEDLPGN
-62 TDHLIKEIDPSTLGQ
+62 LIKEIDPSTLGQ
-77 YINIAIVTLSADDKK
+77 YINIAIITLSADDKK
-92 VSSLYEILGQL
+92 ASSLYEILDQL
-103 NIPNNLYH
+103 NIPNNLNL

-126 LKAVN
+126 LKTLN
-131 FRSPSSKKLSLTEW
+131 FRSPSSKKLSLTDW
-145 DNSSPEI
+145 DNSHSEI
-152 ISSSLKNDLGELI
+152 ISSALKKDLGEFI
-165 QIIPLPYSS
+165 QIIPMPYSS

-180 IVPGTKNDIVQER
+180 ILPGTKNDIIQER

-208 KNRTEYEK
+208 KNRSEYEK

-229 PDFPLYLVTQGT
+229 PDFPLHLVTQGT
-241 QKIIIA
+241 QKVKID
-247 RAEEFVPQIDKL
+247 RAEEFVTHLDKI
-259 FADDSADEFVIG
+259 FANDPTDEFVIG

-283 ASIPNG
+283 VSIPNG
-289 TPFQSI
+289 TPFQSVV
-295 IWQNDNHWHCLP
+295 WHQDDTWHCLP
-307 PLTNNDIFLGRKNES
+307 PLTNNDVFLGRKNES
-322 VALTELQ
+322 VTLTELQ
-329 VTEISIQMIQ
+329 TTEISIQMIQ

-375 EKKWFEHLGT
+375 EKKWFEHLGCI
-385 VDQTPTSFLEIIV
+385 DQTPTSFLEIIV
-398 NQILRCQE
+398 HQILHFQE
-406 LSGGISGK
+406 LTGGISGK
-414 IASQLHQILTEKI
+414 IASQLKQVLTEKI
-427 QTDYPVSL
+427 QTDYPVSF
-435 QAILLDSMESL
+435 QAILLDSMENL
-446 NKNHLAEAIGWYEK
+446 NINHLSEAIGWYEK
-460 LAMVGTIEN
+460 LAMVGTLEN
-469 ALVFSENSS
+469 ILVFSENSS
-478 LGVILYRVPAR
+478 LGLILYRVPAR

-502 EVFNKIRKHCSKISI
+502 EVFNKVRKHCSKISI
-517 AELREKEYRIIPIS
+517 AELREKEYRIIPITS
-531 AGKIATTGALFQWLE
+531 GKTAVTGALFQWLE
-546 REQLPYWGVASAFSK
+546 REQLPYWGVAPAFSM
-561 VNFKRSTQIQSLNKN
+561 VNYKRSAQIQSLSKN
-576 GIKTIPFWQISTWL
+576 GIKTNPFWQISTWL
-590 NEKSPSD
+590 NENSLSD
-597 KGYIITTDE
+597 KGYFITSDE

-619 HEINAFRDF
+619 HEINAFKDF
-628 VKNTPRIAETQRNR
+628 VKNTPRLAETQRNR

-653 ESNPSNA
+653 ESIPTNA
-660 YILQALE
+660 FIQALE
-667 ENEIIISFFHL
+667 EDEIIISFFHL
-678 KNSQDS
+678 KNAQDS

-693 HAVKGND
+693 HAAKGND

-710 ESKLLL
+710 ESELLYK
-716 EISSV
+716 ISSV
-721 WTEFIEQIEKGL
+721 WTAFIEQIEKGL
-733 QTLGFNSP
+733 QSLGFNSP
-741 GYVTLY
+741 GYVTLN
-747 ATIFEDKSFE
+747 ATIFEDKSFQ
-757 LIFKEVNPLFSARDK
+757 LIIKEVSPLFSARDK

-784 WYQFIY
+784 WHQFIY
-790 NQNEYAKFK
+790 NQNEYAKYK
-799 MPITIELEEKE
+799 MPIAIELEEKE
-810 ESIILFEE
+810 ENIILFEE

-831 VINEEAVEDVE
+831 VINEEAEEESVVEE
-842 AEEVEVQEDAKKE
+842 IEVQEDAKEE

-894 NLLAFIVSIFIIIN
+894 NLLAFIVSIFIIVN

-913 LFLYTRHGSAKEVI
+913 LFLYTRHGSAKEVM
-927 DYSGMPFDD
+927 DYSGMPFDS

-941 EDQGFKLVASDE
+941 ENQGFKLVASDE

-978 RTIFCVITGGAAPSV
+978 RTIFCVITGGDAPSV

-1017 SRIREERFESE
+1017 SRIREERYEAE

-1077 NLICNTYEEAATN
+1077 NLICYTYEEAATN

-1101 MGPENNVSFSGMYV
+1101 IGPENNVSFAGMYV

>member
-16 REKSFLGAEF
+16 REKSFLGAQF
-26 INLHLPGYS
+26 LNLHLPGYS

-50 HVKESCFVSGNV
+50 QVKESCFISGDLPGN
-62 TDHLIKEIDPSTLGQ
+62 LIKEIDPSTLGQ
-77 YINIAIVTLSADDKK
+77 YINIAIITLSADDKK
-92 VSSLYEILGQL
+92 ASSLYEILEQL
-103 NIPNNLYH
+103 NIPNNLNL

-126 LKAVN
+126 LKTLN

-145 DNSSPEI
+145 DNSHTEI
-152 ISSSLKNDLGELI
+152 ISSALKKDLGEFI
-165 QIIPLPYSS
+165 QIIPMPYSS

-180 IVPGTKNDIVQER
+180 ILPGTKNDIIQER

-208 KNRTEYEK
+208 KNRSEYEK
-216 DAWIAWLSDPLEG
+216 EAWIAWLSDPLEG
-229 PDFPLYLVTQGT
+229 PDFPLHLVTQGT
-241 QKIIIA
+241 QKVKID
-247 RAEEFVPQIDKL
+247 RAEEFVTHLDKI
-259 FADDSADEFVIG
+259 FANDPTDEFVIG

-283 ASIPNG
+283 VSIPNG
-289 TPFQSI
+289 TPFQSV
-295 IWQNDNHWHCLP
+295 IWHQDDTWHCLP
-307 PLTNNDIFLGRKNES
+307 PLTNNDVFLGRKNES
-322 VALTELQ
+322 VTLTELQ
-329 VTEISIQMIQ
+329 TTEISIQMIQ

-344 QFNSPQ
+344 QCNSPQ

-375 EKKWFEHLGT
+375 EKKWFEHLGCI
-385 VDQTPTSFLEIIV
+385 DQTPTSFLEIIV
-398 NQILRCQE
+398 HQILHFQE
-406 LSGGISGK
+406 LTGGISGK
-414 IASQLHQILTEKI
+414 IASQLKQVLTEKI
-427 QTDYPVSL
+427 QTDYPVSF
-435 QAILLDSMESL
+435 QAILLDSMENL
-446 NKNHLAEAIGWYEK
+446 NINHLSEAIGWYEK
-460 LAMVGTIEN
+460 LAMVGTLEN
-469 ALVFSENSS
+469 VLVFSENSS
-478 LGVILYRVPAR
+478 LGLILYRVPAR

-502 EVFNKIRKHCSKISI
+502 EVFNKVRKHCSKISI
-517 AELREKEYRIIPIS
+517 AELREKEYRIIPITS
-531 AGKIATTGALFQWLE
+531 GKTAVTGALFQWLE
-546 REQLPYWGVASAFSK
+546 REQLPYWGVAPAFSM
-561 VNFKRSTQIQSLNKN
+561 VNYKRSAQIQSLSNN
-576 GIKTIPFWQISTWL
+576 GIKTNPFWQISTWL
-590 NEKSPSD
+590 NENNPSD
-597 KGYIITTDE
+597 KGYFITSDE

-619 HEINAFRDF
+619 HEINAFKDF
-628 VKNTPRIAETQRNR
+628 VKNTPRLTETQRNR

-653 ESNPSNA
+653 ESIPTNA
-660 YILQALE
+660 FIQALE
-667 ENEIIISFFHL
+667 EDEIIISFFHL
-678 KNSQDS
+678 KNAQDS

-693 HAVKGND
+693 HAAKGND

-710 ESKLLL
+710 ESKLLYK
-716 EISSV
+716 IASV
-721 WTEFIEQIEKGL
+721 WTAFIEQIEKGL
-733 QTLGFNSP
+733 QSLGFNSP
-741 GYVTLY
+741 GYVTLN
-747 ATIFEDKSFE
+747 ATIFEDKSFQ
-757 LIFKEVNPLFSARDK
+757 LIIKEVSPLFSARDK

-784 WYQFIY
+784 WHQFIY
-790 NQNEYAKFK
+790 NQNEYAKYK
-799 MPITIELEEKE
+799 MPIAIELEEKE
-810 ESIILFEE
+810 ENIILFEE

-831 VINEEAVEDVE
+831 VINEEA
-842 AEEVEVQEDAKKE
+842 EEESAGDEIEVQEDAKEE

-894 NLLAFIVSIFIIIN
+894 NLLAFIVSIFIIVN

-913 LFLYTRHGSAKEVI
+913 LFLYTRHGSAKEVM
-927 DYSGMPFDD
+927 DYSGMPFDS

-941 EDQGFKLVASDE
+941 ENQGFKLVASDE

-978 RTIFCVITGGAAPSV
+978 RTIFCVITGGDAPSV

-1017 SRIREERFESE
+1017 SRIREERYESE

-1077 NLICNTYEEAATN
+1077 NLICYTYEEAATN

-1101 MGPENNVSFSGMYV
+1101 MGPENNVSFAGMYV

>member
-1 MKIKTG
+1 M
-7 ILFGGSSRH
+7 
-16 REKSFLGAEF
+16 
-26 INLHLPGYS
+26 
-35 MEKILIWIDKEGKLF
+35 
-50 HVKESCFVSGNV
+50 
-62 TDHLIKEIDPSTLGQ
+62 
-77 YINIAIVTLSADDKK
+77 
-92 VSSLYEILGQL
+92 
-103 NIPNNLYH
+103 
-111 PSITFAQDVENWWHA
+111 
-126 LKAVN
+126 
-131 FRSPSSKKLSLTEW
+131 
-145 DNSSPEI
+145 
-152 ISSSLKNDLGELI
+152 
-165 QIIPLPYSS
+165 
-174 KNGGSF
+174 
-180 IVPGTKNDIVQER
+180 
-193 INRAFFRDWISKTDW
+193 
-208 KNRTEYEK
+208 
-216 DAWIAWLSDPLEG
+216 
-229 PDFPLYLVTQGT
+229 
-241 QKIIIA
+241 
-247 RAEEFVPQIDKL
+247 
-259 FADDSADEFVIG
+259 
-271 IEPAVEEAYIQL
+271 EEAFIQL
-283 ASIPNG
+283 VSIPNG

-295 IWQNDNHWHCLP
+295 IWQHDNHWHCLP
-307 PLTNNDIFLGRKNES
+307 PLTNNDVFLGRKNES
-322 VALTELQ
+322 VTLTELQ
-329 VTEISIQMIQ
+329 ATEISIQMIQ
-339 LGQNF
+339 LGQHF

-385 VDQTPTSFLEIIV
+385 IDQTPTSFLEIIV
-398 NQILRCQE
+398 NQILHFQE

-414 IASQLHQILTEKI
+414 IASQLNQILIEKI
-427 QTDYPVSL
+427 QTDYPVSH

-446 NKNHLAEAIGWYEK
+446 NKNHLLEAIGWYEK
-460 LAMVGTIEN
+460 LAMVGTLEN

-478 LGVILYRVPAR
+478 LGIILYRVPAR
-489 WIYLTI
+489 WLYLAI

-502 EVFNKIRKHCSKISI
+502 EVFNKVRKHCAKISI

-531 AGKIATTGALFQWLE
+531 SGKIAATGDLFQWLE
-546 REQLPYWGVASAFSK
+546 TEHLPYWGVASAFSK
-561 VNFKRSTQIQSLNKN
+561 VNYKRSAQLQSLSKN
-576 GIKTIPFWQISTWL
+576 DIKTIPFWQISTWL

-619 HEINAFRDF
+619 HEINAFKDF
-628 VKNTPRIAETQRNR
+628 VKNTPRLAETQRNR

-653 ESNPSNA
+653 ESTPPNA
-660 YILQALE
+660 FIQAVE
-667 ENEIIISFFHL
+667 EDEIIISFFYL

-684 FDRFYLTPI
+684 FERFYLTPI
-693 HAVKGND
+693 HLAKGND
-700 DQINY
+700 DEINY

-710 ESKLLL
+710 ESKLLHK
-716 EISSV
+716 ISSV

-733 QTLGFNSP
+733 QSLGFNSP
-741 GYVTLY
+741 GYVTLN

-784 WYQFIY
+784 WHQFIY
-790 NQNEYAKFK
+790 NQNEYAKYK
-799 MPITIELEEKE
+799 IQITNELEEKE

-831 VINEEAVEDVE
+831 VINEEAEEDV
-842 AEEVEVQEDAKKE
+842 AGEEVEVQEDAKEE

-876 KDYASEAF
+876 KDYASEAY

-894 NLLAFIVSIFIIIN
+894 NLLAFIISIFIIIN

-941 EDQGFKLVASDE
+941 DDQGFKLVASDE

-978 RTIFCVITGGAAPSV
+978 RTIFCVITGGDAPSV

-1138 QPERPA
+1138 QPDRPA

>member
-1 MKIKTG
+1 
-7 ILFGGSSRH
+7 
-16 REKSFLGAEF
+16 
-26 INLHLPGYS
+26 
-35 MEKILIWIDKEGKLF
+35 
-50 HVKESCFVSGNV
+50 
-62 TDHLIKEIDPSTLGQ
+62 
-77 YINIAIVTLSADDKK
+77 
-92 VSSLYEILGQL
+92 
-103 NIPNNLYH
+103 
-111 PSITFAQDVENWWHA
+111 
-126 LKAVN
+126 
-131 FRSPSSKKLSLTEW
+131 
-145 DNSSPEI
+145 
-152 ISSSLKNDLGELI
+152 
-165 QIIPLPYSS
+165 
-174 KNGGSF
+174 
-180 IVPGTKNDIVQER
+180 
-193 INRAFFRDWISKTDW
+193 
-208 KNRTEYEK
+208 
-216 DAWIAWLSDPLEG
+216 
-229 PDFPLYLVTQGT
+229 
-241 QKIIIA
+241 
-247 RAEEFVPQIDKL
+247 
-259 FADDSADEFVIG
+259 
-271 IEPAVEEAYIQL
+271 
-283 ASIPNG
+283 
-289 TPFQSI
+289 
-295 IWQNDNHWHCLP
+295 
-307 PLTNNDIFLGRKNES
+307 
-322 VALTELQ
+322 
-329 VTEISIQMIQ
+329 MIQ
-339 LGQNF
+339 LGQYF

-385 VDQTPTSFLEIIV
+385 IDQTPTSFLEIIV
-398 NQILRCQE
+398 NQILYFQE

-414 IASQLHQILTEKI
+414 IASQLNQILTEKI
-427 QTDYPVSL
+427 QTDYPVSH

-446 NKNHLAEAIGWYEK
+446 NKNHLLEAIGWYEK
-460 LAMVGTIEN
+460 LAMVGTLEN

-478 LGVILYRVPAR
+478 LGIILYRVPAR
-489 WIYLTI
+489 WLYLAI

-502 EVFNKIRKHCSKISI
+502 EVFNKVRKHCAKISI

-531 AGKIATTGALFQWLE
+531 SGKIAATGDLFQWLE

-561 VNFKRSTQIQSLNKN
+561 VNYKRSAQLQSLSKN
-576 GIKTIPFWQISTWL
+576 DTKTIPFWQISTWL

-619 HEINAFRDF
+619 HEINAFKDF
-628 VKNTPRIAETQRNR
+628 VKNTPRLAETQRNR

-653 ESNPSNA
+653 ESTPPNA
-660 YILQALE
+660 FIQAVE
-667 ENEIIISFFHL
+667 EDEIIISFFYL

-684 FDRFYLTPI
+684 FERFYLTPI
-693 HAVKGND
+693 HVAKGND
-700 DQINY
+700 DEINY

-710 ESKLLL
+710 ESKLLHK
-716 EISSV
+716 ISSV

-733 QTLGFNSP
+733 QSLGFNSP
-741 GYVTLY
+741 GYITLN

-784 WYQFIY
+784 WHQFIY
-790 NQNEYAKFK
+790 NQNEYAKYK
-799 MPITIELEEKE
+799 IQITNELEEKE

-831 VINEEAVEDVE
+831 VINEEAEEDL
-842 AEEVEVQEDAKKE
+842 AGEEVELQEDVKEE

-876 KDYASEAF
+876 KDYASEAY

-894 NLLAFIVSIFIIIN
+894 NLLAFIISIFIIIN

-941 EDQGFKLVASDE
+941 DDQGFKLVASDE

-978 RTIFCVITGGAAPSV
+978 RTIFCVITGGDAPSV

-1138 QPERPA
+1138 QPDRPA

>member
-1 MKIKTG
+1 
-7 ILFGGSSRH
+7 
-16 REKSFLGAEF
+16 
-26 INLHLPGYS
+26 
-35 MEKILIWIDKEGKLF
+35 
-50 HVKESCFVSGNV
+50 
-62 TDHLIKEIDPSTLGQ
+62 
-77 YINIAIVTLSADDKK
+77 
-92 VSSLYEILGQL
+92 
-103 NIPNNLYH
+103 
-111 PSITFAQDVENWWHA
+111 
-126 LKAVN
+126 
-131 FRSPSSKKLSLTEW
+131 
-145 DNSSPEI
+145 
-152 ISSSLKNDLGELI
+152 
-165 QIIPLPYSS
+165 
-174 KNGGSF
+174 
-180 IVPGTKNDIVQER
+180 
-193 INRAFFRDWISKTDW
+193 
-208 KNRTEYEK
+208 
-216 DAWIAWLSDPLEG
+216 
-229 PDFPLYLVTQGT
+229 
-241 QKIIIA
+241 
-247 RAEEFVPQIDKL
+247 
-259 FADDSADEFVIG
+259 
-271 IEPAVEEAYIQL
+271 
-283 ASIPNG
+283 
-289 TPFQSI
+289 
-295 IWQNDNHWHCLP
+295 
-307 PLTNNDIFLGRKNES
+307 
-322 VALTELQ
+322 
-329 VTEISIQMIQ
+329 
-339 LGQNF
+339 
-344 QFNSPQ
+344 
-350 LVSGFVTSSGK
+350 
-361 SYPIE
+361 
-366 IQSFIEVID
+366 
-375 EKKWFEHLGT
+375 
-385 VDQTPTSFLEIIV
+385 
-398 NQILRCQE
+398 
-406 LSGGISGK
+406 
-414 IASQLHQILTEKI
+414 
-427 QTDYPVSL
+427 
-435 QAILLDSMESL
+435 MESL
-446 NKNHLAEAIGWYEK
+446 NKNHLSEVLGWYEK

-469 ALVFSENSS
+469 VLIFSENSS
-478 LGVILYRVPAR
+478 LGLILYKVPAR
-489 WIYLTI
+489 WIYLAI

-502 EVFNKIRKHCSKISI
+502 ELFNKIRKHCSKIRI
-517 AELREKEYRIIPIS
+517 AELKEKEYRIIPITS
-531 AGKIATTGALFQWLE
+531 GKIAATGALFQWLE
-546 REQLPYWGVASAFSK
+546 KEQLPYWGVASALSM
-561 VNFKRSTQIQSLNKN
+561 VNFKRSAQIQSLSKN

-597 KGYIITTDE
+597 KGYFITTDE

-619 HEINAFRDF
+619 HEINAFKDF
-628 VKNTPRIAETQRNR
+628 VKNKPRITETQRNR
-642 KIWQLFFEEIQ
+642 KLWQLFFEDIK

-667 ENEIIISFFHL
+667 EDEIIVNFFHL

-710 ESKLLL
+710 ESKLLH

-741 GYVTLY
+741 GYVTLNV
-747 ATIFEDKSFE
+747 TIFENKRFE

-784 WYQFIY
+784 WHQFIY

-831 VINEEAVEDVE
+831 VLNEVAVEDEVG
-842 AEEVEVQEDAKKE
+842 EEVEVQEDAKEE

-936 ALEKA
+936 AMEKA
-941 EDQGFKLVASDE
+941 DDQGFKLVASDE

-978 RTIFCVITGGAAPSV
+978 RTIFCVITGGDAPSV

-1052 VVKLPKGSYLDFV
+1052 LVKLPKGSYLDFV

-1077 NLICNTYEEAATN
+1077 NLICYTYEEAATN

-1101 MGPENNVSFSGMYV
+1101 MGPENNVSFAGMYV